1 MYHSSTKLKLTA
13 KRHSKA
19 DISEKALISGLNMKL
34 QKLSDTFD
42 GFERTVR
49 AFSFSDNSGVS
60 NSKQCDM
67 SNGV

>member
-1 MYHSSTKLKLTA
+1 
-13 KRHSKA
+13 
-19 DISEKALISGLNMKL
+19 MKL

>member
-1 MYHSSTKLKLTA
+1 
-13 KRHSKA
+13 
-19 DISEKALISGLNMKL
+19 MKHK
-34 QKLSDTFD
+34 KLSDTFD

-67 SNGV
+67 SNGVIIFNQKISKDIVSLDFFII